1 MAAGRLDRALLW
13 RALLAGGGVA
23 AVLLGAFAGMVASD
37 TLGLGALL
45 PVASLRYVAGG
56 VAAAVLALALAL
68 RFHGRLLQRAAN
80 AAGGMLATDRKLA
93 ARLEGGR
100 LQALL
105 AAAFV
110 LKLLAL
116 VVGVLVLRTNG
127 VKFSD
132 VAAFAI
138 AFAAASLI
146 CQVVA
151 AGSLVR
157 QASSSSASSSR
168 APTPA
173 ASLVNPS
180 VSRGAGLG
188 STSHPS

>member
-1 MAAGRLDRALLW
+1 MAGAAVAALL
-13 RALLAGGGVA
+13 LGG
-23 AVLLGAFAGMVASD
+23 FAGMVFGNV
-37 TLGLGALL
+37 LELGALL
-45 PVASLRYVAGG
+45 PRESLRYVAGG
-56 VAAAVLALALAL
+56 VVSAVLALALAL
-68 RFHGRLLQRAAN
+68 RFHGRLLQRAAG
-80 AAGGMLATDRKLA
+80 AVVADPKLA

-116 VVGVLVLRTNG
+116 LAGVLVLRANG

-132 VAAFAI
+132 LAAFAI

-157 QASSSSASSSR
+157 HASNRSASR
-168 APTPA
+168 IGAPTPA
-173 ASLVNPS
+173 ASLVSPS
-180 VSRGAGLG
+180 VPSGAGLS

>member
-1 MAAGRLDRALLW
+1 MLW
-13 RALLAGGGVA
+13 RALMAGAVA
-23 AVLLGAFAGMVASD
+23 ASVLLGGFAGMVVSD
-37 TLGLGALL
+37 TLGLAALL
-45 PVASLRYVAGG
+45 PQDSLRYVVGG
-56 VAAAVLALALAL
+56 VGAAILALAIAL
-68 RFHGRLLQRAAN
+68 RFHGRLLRRAGS
-80 AAGGMLATDRKLA
+80 AAVADPKLA

-116 VVGVLVLRTNG
+116 IVGVLVLRANG

-157 QASSSSASSSR
+157 QYGRGSA
-168 APTPA
+168 PEA
-173 ASLVNPS
+173 AS
-180 VSRGAGLG
+180 VSRPAYPQERP
-188 STSHPS
+188 SVAPRAEVRSPSHPS